1 MGGIRRTL
9 KSRAPVWQK
18 PENSAQ
24 LHRNPAVF
32 PGMFSAEIAATPFYL
47 KMEADSTSRPAESGD
62 LDFSLMARVGQGDHL
77 AFRHLVE
84 RHQNAVIGTVAKM
97 LGNAS
102 EAEDIAQ
109 QVFLRI
115 WRNAKRYRPDAKFT
129 TYLFTIT
136 RNLVFNETRRKSR
149 KKEVS
154 SDEREENSNQL
165 IEASPDRQPDAELLQ
180 AELQRAVD
188 AAIATLPAAQRMAVV
203 LRRYE
208 QLPYEEIA
216 VVLNLSVSAVKS
228 LLFRAR
234 TTLRESLSH
243 YLDA

>member
-1 MGGIRRTL
+1 
-9 KSRAPVWQK
+9 
-18 PENSAQ
+18 
-24 LHRNPAVF
+24 
-32 PGMFSAEIAATPFYL
+32 MFSAEVAATPFFL
-47 KMEADSTSRPAESGD
+47 KMEADPTSPLSDECAM
-62 LDFSLMARVGQGDHL
+62 DFALMERVGAGDHV
-77 AFRHLVE
+77 AFRQLVE

-115 WRNAKRYRPDAKFT
+115 WKNAKRYRPDAKFT

-154 SDEREENSNQL
+154 SDERAENSNL
-165 IEASPDRQPDAELLQ
+165 TVEASPDRQPDAELLQ
-180 AELQRAVD
+180 AELQRKVD
-188 AAIATLPAAQRMAVV
+188 QAIASLPEAQRMAVV

-208 QLPYEEIA
+208 QLSYEEIA
-216 VVLNLSVSAVKS
+216 TVLELSVSAVKS

-234 TTLRESLSH
+234 TSLREALSD
-243 YLDA
+243 YLAD

>member
-1 MGGIRRTL
+1 MF
-9 KSRAPVWQK
+9 RAD
-18 PENSAQ
+18 A
-24 LHRNPAVF
+24 
-32 PGMFSAEIAATPFYL
+32 AATPFYL
-47 KMEADSTSRPAESGD
+47 KMEADPSSPLNDECA
-62 LDFSLMARVGQGDHL
+62 LDFALMVRVAEGDHA

-97 LGNAS
+97 LGNAAES
-102 EAEDIAQ
+102 EDIAQ

-136 RNLVFNETRRKSR
+136 RNLVYNETRRRSR

-154 SDEREENSNQL
+154 SDEREENSNL
-165 IEASPDRQPDAELLQ
+165 TVEASPDRQPDAQLLQ
-180 AELQRAVD
+180 AELQRKVD
-188 AAIATLPAAQRMAVV
+188 EAIASLPETQRMAVV

-208 QLPYEEIA
+208 QLSYEEIA
-216 VVLNLSVSAVKS
+216 VVLKLSVSAVKS

-234 TTLRESLSH
+234 TSLREALSE
-243 YLDA
+243 YLQD

>member
-1 MGGIRRTL
+1 M
-9 KSRAPVWQK
+9 Q
-18 PENSAQ
+18 
-24 LHRNPAVF
+24 
-32 PGMFSAEIAATPFYL
+32 
-47 KMEADSTSRPAESGD
+47 ADSTPNPLEANAI
-62 LDFSLMARVGQGDHL
+62 DFTLMERIGAGDHQ
-77 AFRHLVE
+77 AFRELVE

-102 EAEDIAQ
+102 ESEDIAQ

-136 RNLVFNETRRKSR
+136 RNLVFNESRRKSR

-154 SDEREENSNQL
+154 SDEREENSNCL
-165 IEASPDRQPDAELLQ
+165 VEASPDRQPDAELLQ
-180 AELQRAVD
+180 AELQQAVD
-188 AAIATLPAAQRMAVV
+188 AAIASLPETQRMAVV

-208 QLPYEEIA
+208 QLSYEEIA
-216 VVLNLSVSAVKS
+216 ETLELSVSAVKS

-234 TTLRESLSH
+234 TTLRESLSS
-243 YLDA
+243 YLKE

>member
-1 MGGIRRTL
+1 
-9 KSRAPVWQK
+9 
-18 PENSAQ
+18 
-24 LHRNPAVF
+24 
-32 PGMFSAEIAATPFYL
+32 MFSAEFATPFSV
-47 KMEADSTSRPAESGD
+47 KMEADPTPLPADGGAI
-62 LDFSLMARVGQGDHL
+62 DFELMERIGAGDHE
-77 AFRHLVE
+77 AFRQLVV

-115 WRNAKRYRPDAKFT
+115 WRHAKRYRPDAKFT
-129 TYLFTIT
+129 TYLYTIT

-165 IEASPDRQPDAELLQ
+165 IEANPDRQPDAEVLQ

-188 AAIATLPAAQRMAVV
+188 EAIASLPETQRMAVV

-208 QLPYEEIA
+208 QLSYEEIA
-216 VVLNLSVSAVKS
+216 AVLNLSVSAVKS

-234 TTLRESLSH
+234 TSLREALSG
-243 YLDA
+243 YLEQ

>member
-1 MGGIRRTL
+1 
-9 KSRAPVWQK
+9 
-18 PENSAQ
+18 
-24 LHRNPAVF
+24 
-32 PGMFSAEIAATPFYL
+32 MFSAEVAATPFFL
-47 KMEADSTSRPAESGD
+47 KMEPDQTSPLLPDGCA
-62 LDFSLMARVGQGDHL
+62 LDYGLMARIGEGDHA
-77 AFRHLVE
+77 AFKQLVE

-97 LGNAS
+97 LGNPS

-136 RNLVFNETRRKSR
+136 RNLVFNESRRRSR

-154 SDEREENSNQL
+154 SDEREENSNL
-165 IEASPDRQPDAELLQ
+165 LVEANPDRQPDAELLQ
-180 AELQRAVD
+180 AELQRKVD
-188 AAIATLPAAQRMAVV
+188 EAIASLPETQRMAVV

-208 QLPYEEIA
+208 QLSYEEIA
-216 VVLNLSVSAVKS
+216 VVLELSVSAVKS

-234 TTLRESLSH
+234 TSLREALSD
-243 YLDA
+243 YLEQ